1 MGKIR
6 NTLIVV
12 GGGKPNFALYHI
24 TQVINGNN
32 CELQIVD
39 ITNEQTDN
47 YYIGENISQNT
58 QQLYI
63 VIHITIYS
71 YPHNYT

>member
-6 NTLIVV
+6 NPLIVV
-12 GGGKPNFALYHI
+12 GGGEPNFALYHI

-39 ITNEQTDN
+39 ITNEQTNN

-63 VIHITIYS
+63 VDI
-71 YPHNYT
+71 

>member
-6 NTLIVV
+6 NPLIVV

-63 VIHITIYS
+63 VDK
-71 YPHNYT
+71 